1 MREMRHKNISFPKV
15 GLLLRSFFI
24 SSISMSFINDT
35 FETDKT
41 EKLKVKGLKVLFHI
55 FSVANAKY
63 F

>member
-1 MREMRHKNISFPKV
+1 MREMRHKNIYFPKV

-55 FSVANAKY
+55 FSVANAKH